1 MSYQALARK
10 WRPRAFADV
19 VGQDYVVTALSNA
32 LDSDRVHHAY
42 LFSGTR
48 GVGKTTLARIFAKA
62 LNCERGVSATPCA
75 ECVAC
80 IGIDEGRFID
90 LIEVDAASRTKVD
103 DTRELL
109 DNVQYAPT
117 NGRYKVYLIDEIHML
132 SGHSFNALLKTLEEP
147 PPHVKFLFATT
158 DSEKLPVTVLSRC
171 LQFNLRALQPRQIV
185 AQMAKILDAEGVQY
199 DPAALD
205 VLGFAADGSLR
216 DGLSLLDQAIVYGN
230 GAVRSD
236 EVRTMLGMIERD
248 HAVQV
253 LQAVIAA
260 DATAALQVVAAMAE
274 RGVDFLGA
282 LDALL
287 AVLHNIALYRHSP
300 ELLSAKDIDPAPIID
315 TAAQISEQDVQLYYQ
330 IALLGKR
337 DLPLAPDARSGFEM
351 VLLRMMAFRP
361 LVVAGADGG
370 LVTSETVVATPATAA
385 PKATTRARTGAKFK
399 AIDPESAAVPTP
411 VEPPVTKQPSPG
423 TVSAETLA
431 EVEGWSAFVA
441 ASSLTGVVR
450 ELAMNMAPAGYV
462 DDCLGFAV
470 DANHE
475 HLFNYSRRD
484 AIQNNIEQAL
494 GRPFRIQVQV
504 ETPGTETPAVE
515 RTRRTAERQQ
525 AAVERIRNDPN
536 VRAIIDRFDATI
548 VEDSIKPA
556 ES

>member
-42 LFSGTR
+42 LFAGTR

-80 IGIDEGRFID
+80 IGIDEGRFVD

-158 DSEKLPVTVLSRC
+158 DPEKLPVTVLSRC
-171 LQFNLRALQPRQIV
+171 LQFNLRALQPSQIV
-185 AQMAKILDAEGVQY
+185 AQMAKILDAEGIRY
-199 DPAALD
+199 EPAALE
-205 VLGFAADGSLR
+205 VLGFSADGSLR

-260 DATAALQVVAAMAE
+260 DATVALQVVAEMAE
-274 RGVDFLGA
+274 RGADFLGA
-282 LDALL
+282 LDSLL
-287 AVLHNIALYRHSP
+287 AVLHNVALYRHSP
-300 ELLSAKDIDPAPIID
+300 QLLSAKDIDPAPIVD

-361 LVVAGADGG
+361 LAAAGAEGG
-370 LVTSETVVATPATAA
+370 ATKTETGVSTPPATAA
-385 PKATTRARTGAKFK
+385 KAKTGAKTK
-399 AIDPESAAVPTP
+399 AIDPKSAVAPALVGHSA
-411 VEPPVTKQPSPG
+411 KKAQNPG

-431 EVEGWSAFVA
+431 AAEGWAAFVT
-441 ASSLTGVVR
+441 ASSLSGVVR

-462 DDCLGFAV
+462 NDCLEFAV

-475 HLFNYSRRD
+475 HLVNNSRRD
-484 AIQNNIEQAL
+484 AIQDTIEQAL
-494 GRPFRIQVQV
+494 GRPLQIRVQV

-515 RTRRTAERQQ
+515 RSRRSAERQK
-525 AAVERIRNDPN
+525 AAVERIQNDPN

-556 ES
+556 DS

>member
-10 WRPRAFADV
+10 WRPHAFADV
-19 VGQDYVVTALSNA
+19 VGQDYIVTALSNA

-62 LNCERGVSATPCA
+62 LNCERGVSSTPCA

-80 IGIDEGRFID
+80 VGIDEGRFID

-158 DSEKLPVTVLSRC
+158 DAEKLPVTVLSRC
-171 LQFNLRALQPRQIV
+171 LQFNLRALQPSQIV
-185 AQMAKILDAEGVQY
+185 AQMAKILDAEGVEY
-199 DPAALD
+199 EPAALD

-230 GAVRSD
+230 GVVRSD

-260 DATAALQVVAAMAE
+260 DAAAAMQVVAAMAE

-287 AVLHNIALYRHSP
+287 AVLHNVALYRHSP
-300 ELLSAKDIDPAPIID
+300 QLLSAKDIDPAPIID
-315 TAAQISEQDVQLYYQ
+315 TAAQISEKDVQLYYQ

-361 LVVAGADGG
+361 LAAAGADGG
-370 LVTSETVVATPATAA
+370 GANSEIVVATPAAA
-385 PKATTRARTGAKFK
+385 AAKATTRAKTGTKTK
-399 AIDPESAAVPTP
+399 AIDPKSAVAPAP
-411 VEPPVTKQPSPG
+411 AEPPVNMEPSSG
-423 TVSAETLA
+423 TVSANAIE
-431 EVEGWSAFVA
+431 EVEGWSSFVT

-450 ELAMNMAPAGYV
+450 ELAMNMAPTGYV
-462 DDCLGFAV
+462 NGCLGFAV

-475 HLFNYSRRD
+475 RLLNNNRRD
-484 AIQNNIEQAL
+484 AIQDTIEQEL
-494 GRPFRIQVQV
+494 GRPFRIRVQV

-515 RTRRTAERQQ
+515 RSRRSAERQK
-525 AAVERIRNDPN
+525 AAMERIHNDPN